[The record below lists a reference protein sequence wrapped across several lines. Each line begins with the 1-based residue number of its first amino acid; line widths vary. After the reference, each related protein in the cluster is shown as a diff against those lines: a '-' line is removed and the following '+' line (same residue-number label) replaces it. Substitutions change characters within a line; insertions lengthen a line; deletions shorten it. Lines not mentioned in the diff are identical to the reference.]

1 MKVIGKILVAVIF
14 TSSILYSCGGP
25 KQTEDETNTSIK
37 TKVAKA
43 NNEEGHEA
51 EELSTIAS
59 LTQDQ
64 IKAVG
69 ITLGNIENKNLTASI
84 KANGSLRVPNSKK
97 ANATSLYGGVVKSL
111 SVQLGDY
118 VRKGQ
123 EIATIENPQFIPLQE
138 EYITIDSR
146 IILAQQEENRQR
158 ELNQGNAGALK
169 NFQTATADLN
179 SLLARRASLQKQIQL
194 MGINPSSISRENLKA
209 AMVVTSPINGT
220 ISNEL
225 AKIGSYVDVS
235 SPVVEIVDN
244 SLLHLDLQVFERDL
258 PFMKIGQMVS
268 FTITNNPQV
277 TYSGKVFNIG
287 SSFENESKTVA
298 VHCTVV
304 GNKTGLID
312 GMNITGMVSIENIKT
327 PTVPSGSI
335 VEADGKFYIFVHTDK
350 EPEAGH
356 EEGEHE
362 HEEGESHDHKSDDDH
377 DHKPGEKHDHVK
389 ENEHREPKMNFE
401 KIEVAKG
408 VSELGYTAITPVSE
422 VPKDAKIVTKG
433 AFFINAKLS
442 NTGGHDH

>member
-1 MKVIGKILVAVIF
+1 MKIIGKILVAVILV
-14 TSSILYSCGGP
+14 SSLYSCGG
-25 KQTEDETNTSIK
+25 KAKTGEDSTAEAK
-37 TKVAKA
+37 KVEEG
-43 NNEEGHEA
+43 EEGHG
-51 EELSTIAS
+51 EEESTTIAS
-59 LTQDQ
+59 LSQEQ

-84 KANGSLRVPNSKK
+84 KANGALRVPNNKK

-111 SVQLGDY
+111 RVQLGDY

-123 EIATIENPQFIPLQE
+123 VIATIENPQFVQLQE

-146 IILAQQEENRQR
+146 ITLAQQEQNRQQ

-169 NFQTATADLN
+169 NLQTATADLN
-179 SLLARRASLQKQIQL
+179 ALMARKASLKKQIQL
-194 MGINPSSISRENLKA
+194 MGINPSSISRENLRVA
-209 AMVVTSPINGT
+209 LVVTSPVSGT

-258 PFMKIGQMVS
+258 PYMKVGQMVN

-277 TYSGKVFNIG
+277 TYSAKVFNIG

-312 GMNITGMVSIENIKT
+312 GMNITGMVSVENVMA
-327 PTVPSGSI
+327 PTVPNEAI
-335 VEADGKFYIFVHTDK
+335 VEADGKFYVFIHTDK
-350 EPEAGH
+350 EPEADH
-356 EEGEHE
+356 EKGGQEHK
-362 HEEGESHDHKSDDDH
+362 EGESHDQKAEEDH
-377 DHKPGEKHDHVK
+377 AHKPGEKHDHAA
-389 ENEHREPKMNFE
+389 ENKQSEPKMNFE

-408 VSELGYTAITPVSE
+408 VSELGYTVITPVT
-422 VPKDAKIVTKG
+422 VIPKDAKIVTKG

-442 NTGGHDH
+442 NTGGHEH